1 MDELIL
7 ELFSLNA
14 RDNGAVN
21 RVPADL
27 VQLFAERAT
36 PIRKSARQ
44 SIITQTDQTNDVYL
58 IESGTVE
65 FSQLS
70 PSSKETVFRECG
82 PGELFGEL
90 SALDDSLRS
99 LTATATGDCTLLR
112 LSGSQFREL
121 IDESGP
127 FRDWLF
133 RSLAYRVRGL
143 SLKVFSL
150 ATMTVPCR
158 LWTELLRRARE
169 IDATADFVEIK
180 NFPTHSK
187 LAATLGT
194 HREAISREL
203 SELTKDGVIAQDR
216 RTMTVKSV
224 SKLEHMLE
232 RYLS

>member
-21 RVPADL
+21 HVPQELAKA
-27 VQLFAERAT
+27 FSKRAT
-36 PIRKSARQ
+36 TLRRSARQ
-44 SIITQTDQTNDVYL
+44 SIITQTDQTSEVYL
-58 IESGTVE
+58 IEAGNVE

-70 PSSKETVFRECG
+70 PSSKETVFGECG

-90 SALDDSLRS
+90 SALDNSLRS
-99 LTATATGDCTLLR
+99 LTATATCDCTLLKMT
-112 LSGSQFREL
+112 GAQFRDL
-121 IDESGP
+121 IDENGA
-127 FRDWLF
+127 FRDWLL
-133 RSLAYRVRGL
+133 RSLAFRVRGL

-158 LWTELLRRARE
+158 LWTELLRRSRE
-169 IDATADFVEIK
+169 IDAAADHVEIK

-203 SELTKDGVIAQDR
+203 SELTKDGVIAQKG

>member
-1 MDELIL
+1 MDELML
-7 ELFSLNA
+7 ELFSLSA

-21 RVPADL
+21 RVPDGLARE
-27 VQLFAERAT
+27 FAKHAT
-36 PIRKSARQ
+36 STRKLSNQ

-58 IESGTVE
+58 IQSGVVE

-90 SALDDSLRS
+90 SALDSSLRS
-99 LTATATGDCTLLR
+99 LNVTATVDCTLLR
-112 LSGSQFREL
+112 MTGPRFRTFINEN
-121 IDESGP
+121 EP
-127 FRDWLF
+127 FRTWLQ
-133 RSLAYRVRGL
+133 RSLAYRVRDL

-150 ATMTVPCR
+150 STMTVPCR
-158 LWTELLRRARE
+158 LWTDLIRRSRE
-169 IDATADFVEIK
+169 ADPNSDFVEIK

-203 SELTKDGVIAQDR
+203 SELTKDGIIAQKR
-216 RTMTVKSV
+216 RVMTVKSV

>member
-1 MDELIL
+1 MDQLIL

-14 RDNGAVN
+14 RDKGAVHL
-21 RVPADL
+21 VPEDL
-27 VQLFAERAT
+27 AQEFANRAT
-36 PIRKSARQ
+36 SIRKGVRQ
-44 SIITQTDQTNDVYL
+44 SIITQTDQTDDVYL

-82 PGELFGEL
+82 PGEMFGEL
-90 SALDDSLRS
+90 AALDNSLRS
-99 LTATATGDCTLLR
+99 LTATATCDCTLLKM
-112 LSGSQFREL
+112 SGTQFQDL
-121 IDESGP
+121 IDESP
-127 FRDWLF
+127 QFRNWLL

-169 IDATADFVEIK
+169 VDAKTDSVEIK

-194 HREAISREL
+194 HREAVSREL
-203 SELTKDGVIAQDR
+203 SELTKDGIIAQDR